1 MREYSSFDQIDRD
14 LKILKLQ
21 TLINREEM
29 KLSYGQTK
37 HDLTPGALA
46 GSLLISIG
54 KNAIIA
60 KAIAKL
66 SGIKKVVFKK

>member
-21 TLINREEM
+21 TQIDREEM
-29 KLSYGQTK
+29 KLSYGQTR
-37 HDLTPGALA
+37 HNLTPGALA
-46 GSLLISIG
+46 GSMITSIA
-54 KNAIIA
+54 KKAIIA

-66 SGIKKVVFKK
+66 SGIKRVILKR

>member
-21 TLINREEM
+21 TLIDREEM
-29 KLSYGQTK
+29 KLSYGQTR
-37 HDLTPGALA
+37 HNLTPGALA
-46 GSLLISIG
+46 GSLITSIA

-60 KAIAKL
+60 KAISKL
-66 SGIKKVVFKK
+66 AGLKKLF